1 MEERVKQRI
10 LGGLVIAGLICII
23 LSFLFHNSRPTSQS
37 DLSLNNAGN
46 NTDQTTA
53 QNAQVALPAEA
64 PAAPAIAQATPDA
77 SQAVQTAQVAPTPA
91 ANPAATPA
99 APTLSPSVVATT
111 PAAATPATNAP
122 VATPTVQ
129 TSEPSEQP
137 GLTSANP
144 NNLMQAAAT
153 ATAASQATPA
163 APAQPVVAAAAP
175 SVENPTPK
183 QTIVAQH
190 QAKRQVAMHKG
201 AWVIQL
207 GAFSEPANAKKLVA
221 RLRAK
226 HFDAY
231 VHHINENGK
240 TLAVVF
246 VGPEISQQKSMRIKN
261 ELESL
266 LHLNGVVKKYEL

>member
-1 MEERVKQRI
+1 MTSANPV
-10 LGGLVIAGLICII
+10 
-23 LSFLFHNSRPTSQS
+23 NPTQ
-37 DLSLNNAGN
+37 A
-46 NTDQTTA
+46 
-53 QNAQVALPAEA
+53 VAA
-64 PAAPAIAQATPDA
+64 ATP
-77 SQAVQTAQVAPTPA
+77 
-91 ANPAATPA
+91 ANPATPA
-99 APTLSPSVVATT
+99 APAQS
-111 PAAATPATNAP
+111 AAALNNPA
-122 VATPTVQ
+122 PTAV
-129 TSEPSEQP
+129 
-137 GLTSANP
+137 
-144 NNLMQAAAT
+144 
-153 ATAASQATPA
+153 

-231 VHHINENGK
+231 VHHVNENGK
-240 TLAVVF
+240 TLAIVF

-261 ELESL
+261 ELESS
-266 LHLNGVVKKYEL
+266 LHINGVVKKYEL